1 MKLKQ
6 ILVMVLVTLAL
17 AGCAT
22 SVPQAENFPLSK
34 QKKAMAAQHWGMIA
48 ADAVERTRQTL
59 AAKDFA
65 RDKPMYVAEKPE
77 ATDFDRAFR
86 NYMITGLV
94 NAGMPVSTKKDG
106 AVEITYETQ
115 VVRHPEPFDP
125 LVAGYKPG
133 MAAATVSGLWIL
145 RNAVTRWSS
154 ASAAAGTIAMAGGYD
169 AWRATNPGETGAE
182 VLLTTSIVHED
193 RYVMR
198 ITDAYYIEEGEA
210 MLFEACKGRSRRYCR

>member
-1 MKLKQ
+1 MKLKHR
-6 ILVMVLVTLAL
+6 IVLLLTMMLI

-22 SVPQAENFPLSK
+22 SIPQAENFPLSK

-48 ADAVERTRQTL
+48 SDAVMQTREAL
-59 AAKDFA
+59 AGKEFA
-65 RDKPMYVAEKPE
+65 REKPLYVMQKTD

-86 NYMITGLV
+86 NYMITELV

-106 AVEITYETQ
+106 AVEIAYETQ
-115 VVRHPEPFDP
+115 VIRHPEPFDP
-125 LVAGYKPG
+125 LMAGYKPG
-133 MAAATVSGLWIL
+133 MATAAVSGLWIL

-154 ASAAAGTIAMAGGYD
+154 SSAAAGTIGMAAGYD
-169 AWRATNPGETGAE
+169 AWRASNPGETAVE

-198 ITDAYYIEEGEA
+198 ITDAYYIEQGAA
-210 MLFEACKGRSRRYCR
+210 MLYEACKGRSRRHCR